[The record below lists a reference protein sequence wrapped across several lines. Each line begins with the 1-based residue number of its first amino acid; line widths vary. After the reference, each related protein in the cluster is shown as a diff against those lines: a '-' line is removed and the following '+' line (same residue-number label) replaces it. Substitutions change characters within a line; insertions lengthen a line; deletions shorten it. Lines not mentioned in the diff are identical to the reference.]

1 MNELWLN
8 TLEFLGLAWWIEVTT
23 ESPNCTY
30 FFGPYVSAREAEAAQ
45 AGFIEDLEQEGARN
59 IQAEVKRCRPTQLT
73 IFDEGESKSA
83 SVTPVFSGQI

>member
-1 MNELWLN
+1 MNELWLS
-8 TLEFLGLAWWIEVTT
+8 TLEFLGLAWWIEVKT
-23 ESPNCTY
+23 ESPSCTY
-30 FFGPYVSAREAEAAQ
+30 FFGPYGSAREAEAAQ

-73 IFDEGESKSA
+73 IFDEREVKSA